1 MDDQNKKGSF
11 DDFFANKPDH
21 NSDRND
27 NEQTR
32 ASSQPHE
39 QHHDDIDSQQGG
51 DSSSNKSSYYYSY
64 GPFKPGA
71 QDGRYNSFRQQ
82 PESGEHPEDELP
94 EDEQYDRGQVVTPQA
109 AASET
114 EQDPENVIVSS
125 PQLRSL
131 APVAATRNGWQVK
144 EKRKS
149 PLRAV
154 FIAFLAGV
162 LSVGGL
168 MYAADSNN
176 WFTGKESLAASGTV
190 QTGTNVSSDGSG
202 AGVSNAADVVRP
214 NNIAKIFE
222 QASPA
227 VVKVE
232 TYVKQQQRASNGGG
246 MFDDPFFRQF
256 FGDDT
261 PNGGNGNDQQQN
273 QSQGQ
278 LTPAGIGTGFFFD
291 QSGYIL
297 TNQHV
302 VADSDEIQVT
312 VQGYDKPFTAKL
324 LGSSYELDLAVLK
337 VEGAKPFPTL
347 ALGSSDGINIGDWV
361 IAIGNPYGFD
371 HTVTIGVL
379 SAKERPIDIPDENG
393 TRQYK
398 HLLQTDASINPGN
411 SGGPLLNLKGEVVG
425 INTAV
430 SSQAQGIGFAIPTST
445 IQEVLESL
453 KNNKEIPKAPVPFIG
468 VELQNMTEEYA
479 KQLGLSSTDGS
490 LVRAVTFKSPAYL
503 ADVRQYDVITGADGT
518 KYASY
523 DKLVEAIQKHQVGDK
538 IVLNVIRNGKNID
551 LTVEIGNR
559 NDFNVEQQQQQQ
571 QQLQP

>member
-11 DDFFANKPDH
+11 DDFFADKPE
-21 NSDRND
+21 NNNDRND
-27 NEQTR
+27 GEQAR
-32 ASSQPHE
+32 PSSHHSEP
-39 QHHDDIDSQQGG
+39 HDDIDNQHGD

-82 PESGEHPEDELP
+82 PEASERPEGP
-94 EDEQYDRGQVVTPQA
+94 AYGDEQHEHASSPQP
-109 AASET
+109 ASAEPVLD
-114 EQDPENVIVSS
+114 QDNVIVS
-125 PQLRSL
+125 PPPLRSF
-131 APVAATRNGWQVK
+131 APVAATSAARNGWQVK

-149 PLRAV
+149 PFKAV
-154 FIAFLAGV
+154 VIAFLAGV
-162 LSVGGL
+162 LTVGSL

-190 QTGTNVSSDGSG
+190 QTGSTVSSDGSG

-227 VVKVE
+227 VVKIE
-232 TYVKQQQRASNGGG
+232 TYVKQQQRGNSGNG

-256 FGDDT
+256 FGEDS
-261 PNGGNGNDQQQN
+261 PNGGNGGNNGNDQQN

-312 VQGYDKPFTAKL
+312 VQGFDKPFTAKL
-324 LGSSYELDLAVLK
+324 LGSSYDLDLAVLK
-337 VEGAKPFPTL
+337 VEGTKPFPTL

-361 IAIGNPYGFD
+361 VAIGNPYGFD

-445 IQEVLESL
+445 IQEVLDSL
-453 KNNKEIPKAPVPFIG
+453 KNNKEIPKPPVPFIG
-468 VELQNMTEEYA
+468 VELENLNEQYA
-479 KQLGLSSTDGS
+479 QQLGLSSTDGV
-490 LVRAVTFKSPAYL
+490 LVKAVYFKSPAYM
-503 ADVRQYDVITGADGT
+503 ADVRQYDVIVGVDGT
-518 KYASY
+518 KYADST
-523 DKLVEAIQKHQVGDK
+523 KLVTAIQSRKVGDK
-538 IVLNVIRNGKNID
+538 AVLNVIRNGKNID
-551 LTVEIGNR
+551 LTVDIGDKNK
-559 NDFNVEQQQQQQ
+559 FNVEQPQQQQQ
-571 QQLQP
+571 